1 MTVHENGFYKIVLAD
16 DHEVFRIGLRTLIS
30 SDPTLR
36 IVGEAKDGEQILNVL
51 NFIACDLI
59 ILDLW
64 MPNLDGFS
72 ILEQMNESFPHIKRL
87 ILSMDV
93 SPKTIGKAL
102 AKGVDGFITKEDVAN
117 NIITAVQTIRE
128 NKRYFSEEIQSYIL
142 ENYDSINRNHD
153 QLSSIT
159 DREKEIAGLVASGL
173 TNKEISSQLNISI
186 YTVQFHRSNLMR
198 KLKLKNMADL
208 VKFAVDH
215 GLCPVN

>member
-153 QLSSIT
+153 QLNGIT